1 MFKSKKLPDTIG
13 VCTAETGR
21 DNAENF
27 DLKDYKEGGTV
38 G

>member
-1 MFKSKKLPDTIG
+1 MPDTIG
-13 VCTAETGR
+13 VCVAGEER

-27 DLKDYKEGGTV
+27 DLKDYKEAGTV